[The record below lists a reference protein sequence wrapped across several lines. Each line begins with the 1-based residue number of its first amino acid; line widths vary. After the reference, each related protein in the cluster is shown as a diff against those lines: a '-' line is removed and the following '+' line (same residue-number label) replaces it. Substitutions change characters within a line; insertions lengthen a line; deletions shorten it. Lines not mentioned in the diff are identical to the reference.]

1 MKLKIITTKKGN
13 KITDFNN
20 ENKNEISKIDNYVN
34 SFHEEQNPSQNS
46 NDKAYSDIFEEMLY
60 LENLKGLQDKTK
72 YCLIKLWIKN
82 LDALISLLGF
92 NNKDDFL
99 SEFSSILTKN
109 LRSTDV
115 YLKTEESNFLI
126 LFLGTK
132 IDIIEL
138 AIKRIESIMLKK
150 FNAKVELEWRVL
162 KASNKEEDITP
173 FINKNDLEN
182 KAKSNPTVK
191 GHDRVTLGRFGLKS
205 MFNNFILSYL
215 IFFGIIL
222 TIVILISFM
231 EQGFSFIPE
240 ELKFGVTLSSMNLG
254 FLNNFNS
261 GIATLIFFAL
271 AGLAFSVI
279 FGLFEVFIGWV
290 MNRGLRLSSG
300 IEISTQSKI
309 KKSDSL

>member
-1 MKLKIITTKKGN
+1 MKLKNITTKNGN

-20 ENKNEISKIDNYVN
+20 DVN

-126 LFLGTK
+126 LFLGTT

-138 AIKRIESIMLKK
+138 AIKRIESILLKK
-150 FNAKVELEWRVL
+150 FNAKVELEWRVI
-162 KASNKEEDITP
+162 KASNKEEDVTP

-182 KAKSNPTVK
+182 KTESNSTVK
-191 GHDRVTLGRFGLKS
+191 GHERVILRRFGLKS
-205 MFNNFILSYL
+205 MFKNFLLSYL

-222 TIVILISFM
+222 ILGTIIYFT
-231 EQGFSFIPE
+231 EQKFSFIPE
-240 ELKFGVTLSSMNLG
+240 QLKFGVILSSLNLG

-261 GIATLIFFAL
+261 GIVTLMFFAL
-271 AGLAFSVI
+271 FGLAFSVI
-279 FGLFEVFIGWV
+279 FGLFGVFVGWV
-290 MNRGLRLSSG
+290 INIGLHLSGG
-300 IEISTQSKI
+300 IEINTQSKI
-309 KKSDSL
+309 KKSGSLK